1 MYVTVE
7 VTNPGALTTNDYG
20 SAEINGVACANTA
33 QFEYV
38 SEGTITS
45 TASGTLENLNIA
57 VGDSVYSGQKVG
69 YVKYDN
75 QNSTMSNAQLSYN
88 DAVLA
93 LESKYCKMILS
104 HRIQA

>member
-1 MYVTVE
+1 MI
-7 VTNPGALTTNDYG
+7 NGR
-20 SAEINGVACANTA
+20 AEINGVACANTA

-88 DAVLA
+88 EPGLA
-93 LESKYCKMILS
+93 LEKAS
-104 HRIQA
+104 IQNDTFSQDSSIKNDSLHLTMPNLV

>member
-1 MYVTVE
+1 MKLRIPFNEVDAESIQTGAVATVSVIGSAIRFTGLLKKNSSSAVSTDAHAKVVYVTVE

-45 TASGTLENLNIA
+45 TASGHT
-57 VGDSVYSGQKVG
+57 
-69 YVKYDN
+69 
-75 QNSTMSNAQLSYN
+75 
-88 DAVLA
+88 
-93 LESKYCKMILS
+93 
-104 HRIQA
+104 

>member
-57 VGDSVYSGQKVG
+57 VGDSVYSGQVG

-75 QNSTMSNAQLSYN
+75 TNIDNEQCTAF
-88 DAVLA
+88 
-93 LESKYCKMILS
+93 I
-104 HRIQA
+104 

>member
-1 MYVTVE
+1 MNVSLVIGSGDTIYGTVKEKSSSAVSTDAHAKVVYVTVE

-45 TASGTLENLNIA
+45 TASTSLN
-57 VGDSVYSGQKVG
+57 G
-69 YVKYDN
+69 
-75 QNSTMSNAQLSYN
+75 
-88 DAVLA
+88 
-93 LESKYCKMILS
+93 ILS
-104 HRIQA
+104 FI